1 MSSLTIRKVNGT
13 TVAVSRVVSPESTLT
28 LKLTP
33 KNAPA
38 VYGGLSKGAAREIRK
53 ALHGA
58 GHVKL
63 AAIRRAA

>member
-1 MSSLTIRKVNGT
+1 MSSLKVKKVNGA
-13 TVAVSRVVSPESTLT
+13 TVAVTNHVGDT
-28 LKLTP
+28 LKITH

-38 VYGGLSKGAAREIRK
+38 VYGGLSKPAAREIRK
-53 ALHGA
+53 ALHRA